1 MAVRY
6 VTRGPTMDLIG
17 EAMDAELRDLLQEP
31 CSHLVRLGDSAT
43 QVHIKEFVTINVAF
57 L

>member
-1 MAVRY
+1 
-6 VTRGPTMDLIG
+6 MDLIG